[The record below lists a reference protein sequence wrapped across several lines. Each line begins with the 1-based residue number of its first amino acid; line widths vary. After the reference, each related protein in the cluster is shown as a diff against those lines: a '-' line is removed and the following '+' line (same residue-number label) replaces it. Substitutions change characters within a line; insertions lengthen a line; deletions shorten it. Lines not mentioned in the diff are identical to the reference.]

1 MEIGLLKLIQELERE
16 LTQARAVAVQTL
28 PEGTQLEITSIIH
41 NTRGSEWYAV
51 NFGLETRYVYSG
63 DTEPSTWFSKFV
75 DFWANKWRK
84 DTES

>member
-1 MEIGLLKLIQELERE
+1 MRDTKLMTLPCGNE
-16 LTQARAVAVQTL
+16 TDARSVAVQTL